1 MNVRIINDSWRL
13 RRRSFKLSSRWVE
26 LTAINPP
33 RLPQAKRKAGFMPAL
48 GEGNQGGFSIEIRGQ
63 MDRRVVGRRIARLMH
78 QLPGE

>member
-1 MNVRIINDSWRL
+1 
-13 RRRSFKLSSRWVE
+13 
-26 LTAINPP
+26 
-33 RLPQAKRKAGFMPAL
+33 MPAL